1 MKVIDFLHHRA
12 IDIQALI
19 GTVGGYIGLFLGY
32 SVMQAPIVIAKLL
45 KRMNRKRKIVKK
57 NQLYSE
63 P

>member
-1 MKVIDFLHHRA
+1 MLIDFLHHRA

-32 SVMQAPIVIAKLL
+32 SLMQAPIMITKLF
-45 KRMNRKRKIVKK
+45 KQMNCKKKIVKK
-57 NQLYSE
+57 NQLHSE